1 MHVYLLFRRD
11 QRLKGKENNAFLM
24 SIFFVFRLLVDF
36 NGYLLFPVT
45 FGGGD
50 NYFVL
55 LGTDLCSVFESFVAL
70 YLAILC

>member
-1 MHVYLLFRRD
+1 
-11 QRLKGKENNAFLM
+11 M